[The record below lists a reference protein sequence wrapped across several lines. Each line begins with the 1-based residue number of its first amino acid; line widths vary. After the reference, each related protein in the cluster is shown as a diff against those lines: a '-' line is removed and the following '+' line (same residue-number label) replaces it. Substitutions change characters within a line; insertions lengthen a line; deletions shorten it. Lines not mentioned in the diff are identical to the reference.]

1 MQIKIGRVRYT
12 ISYMIREGNKETI
25 LYLHGLGS
33 TKYDFFPA
41 MYLDALKDYGVVAID
56 FPGCGNS
63 DYQIGQPITVDIMV
77 EIINEVVTKLALANL
92 IVIGHSMG
100 GISGLLYS
108 HRYPK
113 LVKSFINIEGNLAP
127 EDCFWSR
134 NVVKYSYEE
143 FLQEKYLEK
152 LEQSLSDSS
161 LLGMRICGD
170 RFRRQVTPQ
179 AFYDYCVSVV
189 DHSDN
194 SDLMSKFINLNIK
207 KALIYGSSNKS
218 LSYLP
223 SLKKTSVN
231 VIEIP
236 NSGHYPHFSNPKYFY
251 KKLEE
256 FICTD

>member
-1 MQIKIGRVRYT
+1 MK
-12 ISYMIREGNKETI
+12 REGNKETI

-33 TKYDFFPA
+33 TKYDLFPA
-41 MYLDALKDYGVVAID
+41 TYLDALEEYGFLAID
-56 FPGCGNS
+56 FPGCGNTP
-63 DYQIGQPITVDIMV
+63 YQIAQPITMDIMV

-113 LVKSFINIEGNLAP
+113 LVKSFINIEGNIAP

-143 FLQEKYLEK
+143 FLQEKFLEK
-152 LEQSLSDSS
+152 LEKSLSESS

-170 RFRRQVTPQ
+170 RFRQQVTPQ

-194 SDLMSKFINLNIK
+194 SDLMSMFINLNIQ
-207 KALIYGSSNKS
+207 KAFIYGSANSF

-223 SLKKTSVN
+223 SLKKTSVK

-236 NSGHYPHFSNPKYFY
+236 NSGHYPHYSNPKYFY
-251 KKLEE
+251 EKLEE
-256 FICTD
+256 FIYTD